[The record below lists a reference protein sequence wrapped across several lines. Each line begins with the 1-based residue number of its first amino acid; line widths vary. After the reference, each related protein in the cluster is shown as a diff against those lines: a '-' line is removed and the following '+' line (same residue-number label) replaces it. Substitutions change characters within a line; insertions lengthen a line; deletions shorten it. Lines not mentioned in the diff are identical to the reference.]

1 MNVKA
6 QINAM
11 KMPTASTPM
20 DLIRVPVNKDSLE
33 MGQLA
38 QVWLFCVSFY
48 VHLDLGHDC

>member
-6 QINAM
+6 QISAM

-20 DLIRVPVNKDSLE
+20 DLIRVPVNKDSQE

-38 QVWLFCVSFY
+38 QVWLFYVSFY
-48 VHLDLGHDC
+48 VYLDPGHDC

>member
-38 QVWLFCVSFY
+38 RVWLFCVSFY
-48 VHLDLGHDC
+48 VHLDVGYDC

>member
-6 QINAM
+6 QISAM

-38 QVWLFCVSFY
+38 PVWLFYFPFY